1 MSSEHHSLVI
11 QSANFYSAAFPLF
24 GIQMYEK
31 LGFQWASSLLA
42 FLTLAMAPFPYLF
55 FKHGKAL
62 RAKSKFAVE
71 TL

>member
-1 MSSEHHSLVI
+1 MTLC
-11 QSANFYSAAFPLF
+11 ANLSPAAFPLF

-55 FKHGKAL
+55 FKHGKTL
-62 RAKSKFAVE
+62 RSKSKFAVE
-71 TL
+71 SL